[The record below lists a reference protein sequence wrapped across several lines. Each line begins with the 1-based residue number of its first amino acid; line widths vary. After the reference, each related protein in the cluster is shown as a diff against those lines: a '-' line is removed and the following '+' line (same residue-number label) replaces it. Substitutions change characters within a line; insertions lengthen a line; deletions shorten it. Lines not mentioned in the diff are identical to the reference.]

1 MSHMSHTTM
10 SSEISAEMKKY
21 NNITTGYSA
30 TEGRSSN
37 NISESV
43 TIIKIAALTKV

>member
-1 MSHMSHTTM
+1 MSHTIM

-21 NNITTGYSA
+21 NIITGYSA
-30 TEGRSSN
+30 TEGGLSN